1 MAMIRLDKF
10 LADMSFGTRTQV
22 KKMIK
27 EKRVSIDGIVVRN
40 AELKVDMNTVV
51 CVDEQEVHYQQY
63 EYYLLYK
70 PMGYLSATEDS
81 CQPTVRELINSV
93 RHDLFP
99 VGRLDKDTTGLLII
113 CNDGQ
118 LAHRLMDPD
127 NHVDKRY
134 YFTCEPS
141 LPINAKEILARPIEF
156 ADFSSRGGK
165 LEKIDDN
172 SGYLTISEGKYH
184 QVKRM
189 IGFLGCEVTS
199 LKRVSLSFLNLDGLE
214 IGDYRKLT
222 DQEVKRLKDI
232 VNMD

>member
-10 LADMSFGTRTQV
+10 LADMSYGTRTQV

-27 EKRVSIDGIVVRN
+27 EKRVSIDGTVIRN
-40 AELKVDMNTVV
+40 AELKIDMDTVV
-51 CVDEQEVHYQQY
+51 RVDDQEVRYQQY
-63 EYYLLYK
+63 EHYLLYK
-70 PMGYLSATEDS
+70 PKGYLSATEDS
-81 CQPTVRELINSV
+81 SQPTVMELINSV

-118 LAHRLMDPD
+118 LSHRLLDPD
-127 NHVDKRY
+127 NHVDKKY
-134 YFTCEPS
+134 YFTCQPA
-141 LPINAKEILARPIEF
+141 LPENAKEILAKPISF
-156 ADFSSRGGK
+156 ADFSSRGGL
-165 LEKIDDN
+165 LEKIDDY
-172 SGYLTISEGKYH
+172 SGYLTIAEGKYH

-199 LKRVSLSFLNLDGLE
+199 LERVSFGFLNLDGLK
-214 IGDYRKLT
+214 IGEYRKLV
-222 DQEVKRLKDI
+222 DEEVKKLKEL